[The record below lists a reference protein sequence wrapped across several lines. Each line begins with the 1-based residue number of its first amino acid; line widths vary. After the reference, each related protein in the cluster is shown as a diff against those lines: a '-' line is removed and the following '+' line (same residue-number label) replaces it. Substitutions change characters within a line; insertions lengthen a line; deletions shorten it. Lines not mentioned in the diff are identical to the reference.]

1 MRRKTVF
8 WVQRKPI
15 DKKWSGFV
23 VLVCRMKFRKTNKNR
38 RWDASKKQNKT
49 TTKTKYLLSKGNSIS
64 EMENNVKAKMK
75 TRVSITNLF

>member
-38 RWDASKKQNKT
+38 RWDASKNNNNNNNEIPAF
-49 TTKTKYLLSKGNSIS
+49 KGKLNQ
-64 EMENNVKAKMK
+64 
-75 TRVSITNLF
+75 